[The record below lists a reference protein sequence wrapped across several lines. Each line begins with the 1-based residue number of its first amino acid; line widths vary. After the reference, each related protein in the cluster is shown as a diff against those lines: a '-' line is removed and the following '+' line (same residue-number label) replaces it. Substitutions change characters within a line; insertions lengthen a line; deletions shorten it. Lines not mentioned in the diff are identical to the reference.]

1 MKFDYPDDS
10 IALHTDAYQL
20 TMMQTY
26 WQKGIGNR
34 HVVFEAFFR
43 KMPFGNGYAVFAGLS
58 HIIRYLNALH
68 FSDSD
73 IEYLKSTQQ
82 FDPDFVEYLCDF
94 RFKGTLRSAVEG
106 DLVYSHEP
114 IIQVEGTLL
123 ECQLVE
129 TALLNIIN
137 YQIMIA
143 TKASRIKSI
152 VGDQPVMEFGSRR
165 AQEFDAAIWGT
176 RAAYIGGFD
185 ATSNLR
191 AGKLFGIPV
200 SGTHAH
206 ALVQAYRNDY
216 DAFKA
221 YAQTHHDCVFLVDTF
236 DTLKSG
242 VPNAI
247 KVANEFGDKI
257 NFQGVRIDSGDM
269 AYLSKQV
276 RQMLDEA
283 GYPNAKIFASNNLDE
298 RTIMDLQRQ
307 GAKIDVWGIGTKL
320 ITSYDQPTLGAVYK
334 MVSLEDENGQM
345 VDTIKLSNNAAKM
358 STPGKHQVW
367 RITDRGSE
375 KSEGDYVTLADED
388 PRQLDSLSL
397 CEPTY
402 PFFNQTVEDVSARP
416 LLKDIFVDG
425 QQVYQ
430 EPSMSEIRQAR
441 QRHLDRLWEE
451 YKRNLNPE
459 VYPVDLSQKCYD
471 NKMKI
476 IKDVKDYIKHLN

>member
-1 MKFDYPDDS
+1 
-10 IALHTDAYQL
+10 
-20 TMMQTY
+20 
-26 WQKGIGNR
+26 
-34 HVVFEAFFR
+34 
-43 KMPFGNGYAVFAGLS
+43 MPFGNGYAVFAGLS

-82 FDPDFVEYLCDF
+82 FDPEFIEYLRGF

-152 VGDQPVMEFGSRR
+152 VGDQPVMEFGSQR

-247 KVANEFGDKI
+247 KVADEFGDAI

-269 AYLSKQV
+269 AYLSKKV

-334 MVSLEDENGQM
+334 MVSLEDDHGQM

-388 PRQLDSLSL
+388 PRQLDSLYMFD
-397 CEPTY
+397 PNY
-402 PFFNQTVEDVSARP
+402 PFLNKTVEDFIARP

-430 EPSMSEIRQAR
+430 EPSMNEIRQAR

>member
-1 MKFDYPDDS
+1 
-10 IALHTDAYQL
+10 
-20 TMMQTY
+20 
-26 WQKGIGNR
+26 
-34 HVVFEAFFR
+34 
-43 KMPFGNGYAVFAGLS
+43 MPFGNGYAVFAGLS

-82 FDPDFVEYLCDF
+82 FDPEFIEYLRGF

-247 KVANEFGDKI
+247 KVADEFGDAI

-269 AYLSKQV
+269 AYLSKKV

-334 MVSLEDENGQM
+334 MVSLEDDHGQM

-388 PRQLDSLSL
+388 PRQLDSLYMFD
-397 CEPTY
+397 PNY
-402 PFFNQTVEDVSARP
+402 PFLNKTVEDFIARP

-430 EPSMSEIRQAR
+430 EPSMNEIRQAR

-476 IKDVKDYIKHLN
+476 IKDVKEYIKHLN

>member
-26 WQKGIGNR
+26 WQKDIANR

-82 FDPDFVEYLCDF
+82 FDPEFIEYLRGF

-129 TALLNIIN
+129 TALLNVIN

-247 KVANEFGDKI
+247 KVADEFGDAI

-269 AYLSKQV
+269 AYLSKKV

-334 MVSLEDENGQM
+334 MVSLEDDHGQM

-388 PRQLDSLSL
+388 PRQLDSLYMFD
-397 CEPTY
+397 PNY
-402 PFFNQTVEDVSARP
+402 PFLNKTVEDFIARP

-430 EPSMSEIRQAR
+430 EPSMNEIRQAR

>member
-1 MKFDYPDDS
+1 
-10 IALHTDAYQL
+10 
-20 TMMQTY
+20 
-26 WQKGIGNR
+26 
-34 HVVFEAFFR
+34 
-43 KMPFGNGYAVFAGLS
+43 MPFGNGYAVFAGLS

-82 FDPDFVEYLCDF
+82 FDPEFIEYLRGF

-247 KVANEFGDKI
+247 KVADEFGDAI

-269 AYLSKQV
+269 AYLSKKV

-334 MVSLEDENGQM
+334 MVSLEDDHGQM

-388 PRQLDSLSL
+388 PRQLDSLYMFD
-397 CEPTY
+397 PNY
-402 PFFNQTVEDVSARP
+402 PFLNKTVEDFIARP

-425 QQVYQ
+425 QQVYR
-430 EPSMSEIRQAR
+430 EPSMNEIRQAR

>member
-26 WQKGIGNR
+26 WQKDIANR

-82 FDPDFVEYLCDF
+82 FDPEFIEYLRGF

-247 KVANEFGDKI
+247 KVADEFGDAI

-269 AYLSKQV
+269 AYLSKKV

-334 MVSLEDENGQM
+334 MVSLEDDHGQM

-388 PRQLDSLSL
+388 PRQLDSLYMFD
-397 CEPTY
+397 PNY
-402 PFFNQTVEDVSARP
+402 PFLNKTVEDFIARP

-430 EPSMSEIRQAR
+430 EPSMNEIRQAS

>member
-26 WQKGIGNR
+26 WQKDIANR

-73 IEYLKSTQQ
+73 IEYLKSMQQ
-82 FDPDFVEYLCDF
+82 FDPEFIEYLRGF

-247 KVANEFGDKI
+247 KVADEFGDAI

-269 AYLSKQV
+269 AYLSKKV

-334 MVSLEDENGQM
+334 MVSLEDDHGQM

-388 PRQLDSLSL
+388 PRQLDSLYMFD
-397 CEPTY
+397 PNY
-402 PFFNQTVEDVSARP
+402 PFLNKTVEDFIARP

-430 EPSMSEIRQAR
+430 EPSMNEIRQAR

-476 IKDVKDYIKHLN
+476 IKDVKEYIKHLN